1 MKILAFESSA
11 VSAAVALIED
21 KKLVAQSF
29 QNCGLTHSRTLL
41 PMAESLLAGCGVPLS
56 AVDAFAVAAGPGS
69 FTGLR
74 IGVATVK
81 GLAFPLNKP
90 CVGVSTLEAMA
101 YNLEGC
107 PEEICC
113 VMDAR
118 AGQVYNARF
127 RWQHDKLCRLCED
140 RAIRLDELAAEIA
153 STPQIVIGD
162 GADLCYTKLN
172 SICPGLRLA
181 PPHLR
186 FASAYGV
193 AMAAL
198 PVLQQGQGINAQ
210 ALDARYLRPPY
221 VAQKHQ

>member
-21 KKLVAQSF
+21 NKLVAQSF

-81 GLAFPLNKP
+81 GLAFPSDTP

-101 YNLEGC
+101 YNLEGFS
-107 PEEICC
+107 EEICC

-127 RWQHDKLCRLCED
+127 RWQHDHLYRLCED

-172 SICPGLRLA
+172 SICPGLHLA

-210 ALDARYLRPPY
+210 TLDARYLRPPY
-221 VAQKHQ
+221 VTQKH